1 MNNFLFHKFR
11 FSNISLTSQI
21 IIINL
26 IVIITSFIFFGIFN
40 FYIISKD
47 FNLKDSQLKLDNLSN
62 ELVKYLVKDAIKKPL
77 YTTDLKQI
85 GEEPLDPNT
94 SRIIKKSQLISSN
107 KEALDPY
114 TLQAIIDSYYKD
126 INTNIKI
133 YNTKNFVLFDSE
145 SNVYKKDSII
155 KTSDIE
161 KIVKQNFLDNYK
173 TYYINNFI
181 YLWRL
186 YSNNKYKNYL
196 VPEFNEI
203 PKIVEIIKNQNPQEF
218 FYIDDDK
225 SINIKIMKPII
236 KNEDIFGVAI
246 LTDSLRNVDQVM
258 AELSFNLFN
267 NLIVLILFVILI
279 AVIYARSIVKP
290 IKRLSDITNQ
300 YSLNNS
306 INYSFPKRG
315 DEIGQLS
322 DNLELMSKELLNRI
336 NELERFAADVSHE
349 LKNPLTS
356 IRSAND
362 ILQKGNKNPETN
374 KELLSIIDKD
384 TNRMNRL
391 ITDILNYTK
400 SKVEADKLDKENI
413 KIINLIRDMIDNYSQ
428 NKKNINFKSKFSNNN
443 NYLINANYEKIAQ
456 VISIIFDNAISF
468 SPENSSIFIYTRK
481 FNKKIIIYVVDQGTG
496 INKEY
501 SEKIFERF
509 YTDREENNDKHSGLG
524 LDIARH
530 IVTSYRGR
538 IYLRKQKIK
547 SYKGACFIVE
557 LPLKE
562 V

>member
-47 FNLKDSQLKLDNLSN
+47 FNLKDSQLKLDNLSD

-77 YTTDLKQI
+77 YTADLKQI

>member
-1 MNNFLFHKFR
+1 MNNFLFNKFR

-196 VPEFNEI
+196 
-203 PKIVEIIKNQNPQEF
+203 
-218 FYIDDDK
+218 YD
-225 SINIKIMKPII
+225 
-236 KNEDIFGVAI
+236 
-246 LTDSLRNVDQVM
+246 
-258 AELSFNLFN
+258 
-267 NLIVLILFVILI
+267 
-279 AVIYARSIVKP
+279 
-290 IKRLSDITNQ
+290 
-300 YSLNNS
+300 
-306 INYSFPKRG
+306 
-315 DEIGQLS
+315 
-322 DNLELMSKELLNRI
+322 
-336 NELERFAADVSHE
+336 
-349 LKNPLTS
+349 
-356 IRSAND
+356 
-362 ILQKGNKNPETN
+362 
-374 KELLSIIDKD
+374 
-384 TNRMNRL
+384 
-391 ITDILNYTK
+391 
-400 SKVEADKLDKENI
+400 
-413 KIINLIRDMIDNYSQ
+413 
-428 NKKNINFKSKFSNNN
+428 
-443 NYLINANYEKIAQ
+443 
-456 VISIIFDNAISF
+456 
-468 SPENSSIFIYTRK
+468 
-481 FNKKIIIYVVDQGTG
+481 
-496 INKEY
+496 
-501 SEKIFERF
+501 
-509 YTDREENNDKHSGLG
+509 
-524 LDIARH
+524 
-530 IVTSYRGR
+530 
-538 IYLRKQKIK
+538 
-547 SYKGACFIVE
+547 
-557 LPLKE
+557 
-562 V
+562 

>member
-203 PKIVEIIKNQNPQEF
+203 PKIVEIIKNQNPQQF

-315 DEIGQLS
+315 DEIGQSS

-509 YTDREENNDKHSGLG
+509 YTDREEINDKHSGLG

-530 IVTSYRGR
+530 IITSYRGR

-547 SYKGACFIVE
+547 GYKGACFIVE